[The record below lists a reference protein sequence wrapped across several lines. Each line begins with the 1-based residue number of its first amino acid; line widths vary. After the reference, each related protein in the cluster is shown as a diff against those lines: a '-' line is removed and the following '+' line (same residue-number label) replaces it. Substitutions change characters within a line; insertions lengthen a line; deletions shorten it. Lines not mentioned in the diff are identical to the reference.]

1 MPANLTLRRSK
12 GAALTHN
19 ELDDNFVYLDGKI
32 VTFDSAE
39 ISRLIDSGIDAQNF
53 GDLLDSNMIK
63 RFTLDS
69 SETMGIF
76 DSAIV
81 VTVDSN
87 YIINLVGT
95 DFLDSAEAI
104 ALIDSTYVQARQ
116 IKYTTADFPD
126 SAFVTGLNVS
136 TFTNDVKYLDS
147 DTVTGVINST
157 YINNNVTGAV
167 ITGTG
172 IGGGVSTSPLTHP
185 VGSYMPLK
193 VRRSVT
199 QTYNTGATYPGIFP
213 GDTVS
218 GSNLYYANGFS
229 GYSAGYP
236 AGIYNSVSV
245 GTGTWMALAFLND
258 THIQGSIRIGGV
270 NYDAS
275 NGILYQRV
283 A

>member
-157 YINNNVTGAV
+157 YINNNVTGAI
-167 ITGTG
+167 ITGSG
-172 IGGGVSTSPLTHP
+172 IAGDASTSPLTHP
-185 VGSYMPLK
+185 VGSYMISK
-193 VRRSVT
+193 CRRSVA
-199 QTYNTGATYPGIFP
+199 QTYNTGNTYPGIFP
-213 GDTVS
+213 GDTIS
-218 GSNLYYANGFS
+218 GSNLYYIS
-229 GYSAGYP
+229 GVNLAGYP
-236 AGIYNSVSV
+236 AGIYNSVSL
-245 GTGTWMALAFLND
+245 GSGTWKALGYVSNN
-258 THIQGSIRIGGV
+258 SIESQIRVGGV

-275 NGILYQRV
+275 PAVLWQRV